1 MNAFRFK
8 QFEVAHDKCA
18 MKVGTDGVLLGAW
31 ANHTL
36 PQTILDIGTGSG
48 LIAIMLTQRFSTAKI
63 TGIDIEDSAIEQATE
78 NFNDSNWSDRLTAQK
93 VDLAEFQS
101 DSFDLILS
109 NPPFFNGTYFSGNT
123 ERDTARQNDS
133 LPPALLFQKVEE
145 LLNSEGHFCCII
157 PTEHKAEYIA
167 AAKNVGL
174 FLNQELRVKGHPN
187 KPYKR
192 ELLQFSRHQSELIS
206 DSLTIETDKRHEY
219 TSQYLTLVKDFYL
232 FA

>member
-31 ANHTL
+31 AKHSA
-36 PQTILDIGTGSG
+36 PQSILDIGTGSG
-48 LIAIMLTQRFSTAKI
+48 LIALQLAQRFSAAKI
-63 TGIDIEDSAIEQATE
+63 TGIDIDSSAVKQANQNFKNSTWSKRLIAI
-78 NFNDSNWSDRLTAQK
+78 K
-93 VDLAEFQS
+93 VNLDQFEHPP
-101 DSFDLILS
+101 FDLIVS
-109 NPPFFNGTYFSGNT
+109 NPPFFNGTYTSGNQ
-123 ERDTARQNDS
+123 ERDTARQNTS
-133 LPPALLFQKVEE
+133 LSPTLLFQKVSA
-145 LLNSEGHFCCII
+145 LLATDGHFCCII
-157 PTEHKAEYIA
+157 PTEHKAEYISIA
-167 AAKNVGL
+167 ASFGV

-192 ELLQFSRHQSELIS
+192 ELLQFSKQESELIS

-219 TSQYLTLVKDFYL
+219 TAQYLTLVKDFYL

>member
-31 ANHTL
+31 VNQTS
-36 PQTILDIGTGSG
+36 PQSILDIGAGSG
-48 LIAIMLTQRFSTAKI
+48 LIALMLAQRFNNSII
-63 TGIDIEDSAIEQATE
+63 TGIDIEDSAIEQANE
-78 NFNDSNWSDRLTAQK
+78 NFNNSNWSDRLTAHK
-93 VDLAEFQS
+93 IDLAEFQTTT
-101 DSFDLILS
+101 FDLIVS

-123 ERDTARQNDS
+123 KRDTARQNDS
-133 LPPALLFQKVEE
+133 LPPALLFQKVAE
-145 LLNSEGHFCCII
+145 LLSADGHFCCII
-157 PTEHKAEYIA
+157 PTEHKAEYLSA
-167 AAKNVGL
+167 ATHAGL
-174 FLNQELRVKGHPN
+174 FLNNELRVKGHLN

-192 ELLQFSRHQSELIS
+192 ELMQFSKFQSELIS
-206 DSLTIETDKRHEY
+206 DSLIIETDKRHEY

>member
-31 ANHTL
+31 ANHFS

-48 LIAIMLTQRFSTAKI
+48 LIALMLAQRFDNAKI

-78 NFNDSNWSDRLTAQK
+78 NFSRSNWNDRLTVQNS
-93 VDLAEFQS
+93 DLGQFQS
-101 DSFDLILS
+101 DNFDLIVS

-133 LPPALLFQKVEE
+133 LPPALLFQKVAE
-145 LLNSEGHFCCII
+145 LLNKDGHFCCIV
-157 PTEHKAEYIA
+157 PTEHKAVYIQEA
-167 AAKNVGL
+167 QFSHL

-187 KPYKR
+187 KPFKR
-192 ELLQFSRHQSELIS
+192 ELLLFSKHSSELIS
-206 DSLTIETDKRHEY
+206 NSLTIETNKRHEY
-219 TSQYLTLVKDFYL
+219 TAQYLTLVKDFYL